1 MSKNSIKPVD
11 GTKPEEFLPFEAA
24 LERMLIA
31 EGGQL
36 LLEHLKGRHDYEL
49 TPGDP
54 PVATVDYDT
63 QLRAPSPVEGAEAI
77 KLRYVAHRS
86 LMEGAMAKDPLSVC
100 KMTNAQLNKYASEP
114 VQVKLY
120 DARET
125 LVKKLLFDNTA
136 GRVKSALT
144 DTTMD
149 GKAAFEHFKT
159 VKTLSGV
166 MSKAQRDNMIT
177 YLTEGRVHDNHKYMG
192 MKPDDA
198 PYEFGMA
205 LQTLR
210 TNILR
215 YTAPEDRADIE
226 GKTDDMNMVQ
236 AMKRSITSP
245 YRSTLNKF
253 NEMPLE
259 DQTFQN
265 LLEMLQEEY
274 YVIKDMQERERKN
287 GATAA
292 AVVATVSAP
301 TARFEGN
308 CNICGKYGHRARDC
322 KSRKKQQQQDRRDQY
337 QNKTCR
343 YGMKCFRRDC
353 KFRHPPGHDA
363 EKAKQQYDKAKR
375 ERGGESEQADEAA
388 NVAKVYQVISQE
400 QDGESR
406 LSKAKRRRVMAH
418 VAKAAAMFP
427 VVMLNRPN
435 DATYFDQSKT
445 YGRVRYC
452 VWDGGAAVSCSSDKS
467 DFIPGTLDTSPNKVQ
482 DKFIEVVG
490 TKYQIKGEGMM
501 AIAVRRQGDDIVCL
515 VDPKAWLVPAQV
527 CKGTRVIS
535 KTRMEQLGAC
545 ELRATPDD
553 IPQVHCTTGLC
564 DATLPIETKFGIA
577 VLDTLPVKA
586 SAIRWA
592 SFLAAASGGMH
603 IAHSK
608 GHIPSSVMATLSK
621 AAETTSEQP
630 DEQEDAQGGLDD
642 GWDAYMMETMFTDDA
657 IKRTIEYFE
666 KNKDKW
672 PFPELHSSAATSD
685 TSAKTHWLAGSSAS
699 NIGSGISSWQTAFD
713 NNGSEE
719 PIFMEQE
726 NDNASGAEMLD
737 ERRNEKIRNS
747 GTEERALFE
756 GSDRTVQLTTPQTQS
771 DSSQARSI
779 QSYRYKPTPTGA
791 PANKIR
797 YKPTPTR
804 APAIKRKTAAIE
816 CQPLP
821 NEPNS
826 PGGPIPCTDADD
838 AELTSFARA
847 RAWRPPTPPKTSKR
861 VGFVPLSSESD
872 TDDDDNQEQILTPK
886 RLKPDPRRYMRHR
899 TSDFLNTT
907 HILL

>member
-1 MSKNSIKPVD
+1 MSKSTIKPVD

-24 LERMLIA
+24 LERMLTA

-36 LLEHLKGRHDYEL
+36 LLEHLKGRHEYEL

-54 PVATVDYDT
+54 PVAIVNNDT

-114 VQVKLY
+114 VQIKLY

-125 LVKKLLFDNTA
+125 FVKKLLFDNTA

-149 GKAAFEHFKT
+149 GKTAFEHFKT

-177 YLTEGRVHDNHKYMG
+177 YLTEGRVHDDHKYMG

-226 GKTDDMNMVQ
+226 GKTDDLNMVQ

-253 NEMPLE
+253 NEMPLQ

-287 GATAA
+287 GAAAA

-322 KSRKKQQQQDRRDQY
+322 KSRKKQQQQDRRDQH
-337 QNKTCR
+337 QNKACR

-353 KFRHPPGHDA
+353 KFRHPQGHDA

-427 VVMLNRPN
+427 VVMLNRPS

-467 DFIPGTLDTSPNKVQ
+467 DFVPGTLDTRPSKVQ

-490 TKYQIKGEGMM
+490 SKYQIKGEGMM
-501 AIAVRRQGDDIVCL
+501 AIAVRRQGNDIVVL
-515 VDPKAWLVPAQV
+515 VDPEAWLVPAEV

-545 ELRATPDD
+545 ELRASPEDV
-553 IPQVHCTTGLC
+553 PQVHCTTGQC
-564 DATLPIETKFGIA
+564 NATVPIETKFGIA
-577 VLDTLPVKA
+577 VLDTMPVKA

-592 SFLAAASGGMH
+592 NFLAAASGGMH
-603 IAHSK
+603 MAHSK
-608 GHIPSSVMATLSK
+608 GHIPSSVMATLCK
-621 AAETTSEQP
+621 ETHTTEALVPEQ
-630 DEQEDAQGGLDD
+630 DNTDD
-642 GWDAYMMETMFTDDA
+642 GWEEYEVKALSTEAGIKETN
-657 IKRTIEYFE
+657 EWFE
-666 KNKDKW
+666 KYF
-672 PFPELHSSAATSD
+672 PSHSYPELHSPSTGSG
-685 TSAKTHWLAGSSAS
+685 TSAKTHWLAGSSTR
-699 NIGSGISSWQTAFD
+699 NIGSGYWHTAFD
-713 NNGSEE
+713 NNDGE
-719 PIFMEQE
+719 PVFMELE
-726 NDNASGAEMLD
+726 RNNANDAEIQGNGHSEQIVNED
-737 ERRNEKIRNS
+737 EEARNL
-747 GTEERALFE
+747 A
-756 GSDRTVQLTTPQTQS
+756 GSDKTVQLTTSQTQS
-771 DSSQARSI
+771 DCPSASSFEPTVPVGFLARKG
-779 QSYRYKPTPTGA
+779 SYPPTG
-791 PANKIR
+791 
-797 YKPTPTR
+797 TLTR
-804 APAIKRKTAAIE
+804 APAIKINPTTIE
-816 CQPLP
+816 GQSLP
-821 NEPNS
+821 SEPNS
-826 PGGPIPCTDADD
+826 PDGPIPCTDADD
-838 AELTSFARA
+838 AEIASFARVV
-847 RAWRPPTPPKTSKR
+847 WRPPTPPKKTKC

-872 TDDDDNQEQILTPK
+872 TDENEEQKQISTPK
-886 RLKPDPRRYMRHR
+886 RFKPDPRRYVRHR
-899 TSDFLNTT
+899 TSDFLNATRN
-907 HILL
+907 LL